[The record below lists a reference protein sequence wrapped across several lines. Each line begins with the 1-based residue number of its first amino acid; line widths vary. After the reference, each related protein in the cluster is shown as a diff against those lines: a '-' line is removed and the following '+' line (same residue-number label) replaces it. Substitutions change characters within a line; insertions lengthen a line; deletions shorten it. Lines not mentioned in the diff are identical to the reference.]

1 MGLGRADS
9 GLVSV
14 FWFWSLVP
22 KYIYQGRFR
31 CFCYGVRK
39 SFLKLPLKTYYS
51 FQIPHSHGQELHA
64 EPAILWLEG
73 RMVDVLGYRCMC
85 NGYDAFW
92 L

>member
-9 GLVSV
+9 GLMSV
-14 FWFWSLVP
+14 LFWSLVP
-22 KYIYQGRFR
+22 EYIYQGGSVVFVMRLEKVSSSCHR
-31 CFCYGVRK
+31 RH
-39 SFLKLPLKTYYS
+39 TTR
-51 FQIPHSHGQELHA
+51 FQIPHSHGRELHA